1 MLIIQIPVKHLISKF
16 TIISLHLINLNK
28 ESNFIQGSLA
38 LFKDNGSLEIIF
50 MYTIIVLLVF
60 IAFLFLYNLSKKTE
74 WSDKP
79 AWAAYFEKK
88 RILSTVLSAIL
99 ILIAGVLLE
108 NDNGMVSGI
117 FSLIVIL
124 MAMGSVIVLLFPF
137 RYVSVKQMALLFLVF
152 IVFEQLIF

>member
-1 MLIIQIPVKHLISKF
+1 
-16 TIISLHLINLNK
+16 
-28 ESNFIQGSLA
+28 
-38 LFKDNGSLEIIF
+38 

-79 AWAAYFEKK
+79 ACAAYFEKK

-152 IVFEQLIF
+152 IVFEQMIF

>member
-1 MLIIQIPVKHLISKF
+1 
-16 TIISLHLINLNK
+16 
-28 ESNFIQGSLA
+28 
-38 LFKDNGSLEIIF
+38 

-60 IAFLFLYNLSKKTE
+60 IAFFFLYNLSKKTE

-117 FSLIVIL
+117 FSLMVIL